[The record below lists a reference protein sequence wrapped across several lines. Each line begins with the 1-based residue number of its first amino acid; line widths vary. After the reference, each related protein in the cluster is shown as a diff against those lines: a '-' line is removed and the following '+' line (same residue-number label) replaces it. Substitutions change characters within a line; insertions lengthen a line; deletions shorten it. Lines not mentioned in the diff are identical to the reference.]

1 MASEATRRAPWKGA
15 GRRDREQKSPFSR
28 PKPGRGAGWGG
39 FALADGELRLAA
51 AASGALELGSDPPGP
66 SPLEVRTAR
75 LSPGWLEA
83 GRLCPLPRDG
93 EGWWRSGDA
102 ARLEEGRLTVLGRLD
117 GAVQSGGETIFPEL
131 LEGRLLAAA
140 AAAAHPLEAVLL
152 LGLPDAEWGARL
164 VALVR
169 PGPEADAAALI
180 RALEQITARWWP
192 AERPRHWQLC
202 PSLATTAAGKWERA
216 RWRRWLLEAIR
227 AGR

>member
-51 AASGALELGSDPPGP
+51 AASGAPELGSDPPGP

-140 AAAAHPLEAVLL
+140 AAAALPLEAVLL
-152 LGLPDAEWGARL
+152 LGLPDAEWGERL

-180 RALEQITARWWP
+180 RALETITARWWP
-192 AERPRHWQLC
+192 AERPRRWLIC
-202 PSLATTAAGKWERA
+202 PFLAPTAAGKWERA
-216 RWRRWLLEAIR
+216 RWRQWLQEAIR

>member
-1 MASEATRRAPWKGA
+1 
-15 GRRDREQKSPFSR
+15 
-28 PKPGRGAGWGG
+28 
-39 FALADGELRLAA
+39 
-51 AASGALELGSDPPGP
+51 
-66 SPLEVRTAR
+66 VRTAR

-102 ARLEEGRLTVLGRLD
+102 AL
-117 GAVQSGGETIFPEL
+117 
-131 LEGRLLAAA
+131 
-140 AAAAHPLEAVLL
+140 PLEAVLL

-180 RALEQITARWWP
+180 RALETITARWWP
-192 AERPRHWQLC
+192 AERPRRWLIC
-202 PSLATTAAGKWERA
+202 PFLAPTAAGKWERA
-216 RWRRWLLEAIR
+216 RWRQWLQEAIR

>member
-1 MASEATRRAPWKGA
+1 
-15 GRRDREQKSPFSR
+15 
-28 PKPGRGAGWGG
+28 
-39 FALADGELRLAA
+39 LRLAA
-51 AASGALELGSDPPGP
+51 SASGALELGSDPPGP

-102 ARLEEGRLTVLGRLD
+102 AL
-117 GAVQSGGETIFPEL
+117 
-131 LEGRLLAAA
+131 
-140 AAAAHPLEAVLL
+140 PLEAVLL

-180 RALEQITARWWP
+180 RALETITARWWP
-192 AERPRHWQLC
+192 AERPRRWLIC
-202 PSLATTAAGKWERA
+202 PFLAPTAAGKWERA
-216 RWRRWLLEAIR
+216 RWRQWLQEAIR